1 MADPIKGTVEDSR
14 LVGMPINEGED
25 YYQKLIVDNLTF
37 IEKQC
42 AKACAIYKRKVSSIS
57 TSAKDSSEIETQS
70 IHVFFADEI
79 DPDTL
84 VNDVIDRLKAD
95 NYKVLREFRGRSE
108 LTTYIGT
115 IISNLVVDL
124 IRKQKG
130 RSRAKDRARAIGPIG
145 DRVYELV
152 FEKGYPVEGA
162 YEFLKE
168 NHRVTET
175 IDEIKTMVDRI
186 RGRKTWPGPTGPIEK
201 EGHDIKSK
209 LVTGD
214 DPEKELARKQ
224 EDELAKNVLNQ
235 ILSQLNNEEKF
246 IIRMRFPL
254 SENEDAKDLS
264 EIAGILNISE
274 KAVDSRIRR
283 ILAKCKEEML
293 RNGLGITDFTDA

>member
-1 MADPIKGTVEDSR
+1 MVDPVKGTVEDSE
-14 LVGMPINEGED
+14 LVGMPINEEED
-25 YYQKLIVDNLTF
+25 YYQKLIIDNLTF

-42 AKACAIYKRKVSSIS
+42 GKACAIYKRRISS
-57 TSAKDSSEIETQS
+57 TSFSARESLEIETQS
-70 IHVFFADEI
+70 IHPFSSDEI

-95 NYKVLREFRGRSE
+95 NYKVLREFRSHSK

-130 RSRAKDRARAIGPIG
+130 RSRAKNRARAIGPIG

-152 FEKGYPVEGA
+152 FEKGYPVEEA

-168 NHRVTET
+168 NHPVTET

-186 RGRKTWPGPTGPIEK
+186 RGRKTWPVPADPNEK
-201 EGHDIKSK
+201 ADIKSK
-209 LVTGD
+209 FVTGK

-224 EDELAKNVLNQ
+224 EEKLAKNVLNQ

-254 SENEDAKDLS
+254 SEDEDTKDLS
-264 EIAGILNISE
+264 EIAGILGISE
-274 KAVDSRIRR
+274 KAVDGRIRR

-293 RNGLGITDFTDA
+293 RYGLSINDFIDA

>member
-1 MADPIKGTVEDSR
+1 
-14 LVGMPINEGED
+14 MPINEGED

-42 AKACAIYKRKVSSIS
+42 GKACTIYKRRISS
-57 TSAKDSSEIETQS
+57 TSFSARESLEIETQS
-70 IHVFFADEI
+70 IHTVFSDEI

-84 VNDVIDRLKAD
+84 VNDILGRLRAD
-95 NYKVLREFRGRSE
+95 NYKVLREFRSHSK

-124 IRKQKG
+124 VRKQKG
-130 RSRAKDRARAIGPIG
+130 RSRAKDRARAMGPIG

-152 FEKGYPVEGA
+152 IEKGYPVEEA

-175 IDEIKTMVDRI
+175 IDEIKTMIDRI
-186 RGRKTWPGPTGPIEK
+186 RGRKTWPGPADPSEK
-201 EGHDIKSK
+201 SDIKSK
-209 LVTGD
+209 LFTGD
-214 DPEKELARKQ
+214 DPEKELTRKQ

-235 ILSQLNNEEKF
+235 ILSQLNNGEKF

-254 SENEDAKDLS
+254 SEDEDAKDLS
-264 EIAGILNISE
+264 EISRILNISE

-283 ILAKCKEEML
+283 ILSKCKEEML
-293 RNGLGITDFTDA
+293 RNGLSITDFTDA